1 MLSSVQDEVFEAL
14 LKTAV
19 IENSLNEIENYPWEE
34 IKNIRIPRDCDER
47 IKKNLTKYSRRHQ
60 MKTAFIYIKKIAAC
74 IAIIMGVM
82 FGILLQNNDVRAAC
96 YDVIVSIYDRFI
108 EFRFSVS
115 TDNNDVILGIPEY
128 LPAGYEETADDSRS
142 GYIYKRYSDGQNQI
156 VIRANNQQPFLL
168 QIDNE
173 NYEITDIDVNGYDG
187 KLFISTDGEANRLF
201 FSSGSGSVE
210 IVGYLTGDQLIKIG
224 ANLK

>member
-1 MLSSVQDEVFEAL
+1 M
-14 LKTAV
+14 
-19 IENSLNEIENYPWEE
+19 EE
-34 IKNIRIPRDCDER
+34 INKLDD
-47 IKKNLTKYSRRHQ
+47 KY
-60 MKTAFIYIKKIAAC
+60 KTVLELEYINDFNDDQIAAC

-96 YDVIVSIYDRFI
+96 YDVIVSIYDCFI

-156 VIRANNQQPFLL
+156 MIRANNQRPFLL

-210 IVGYLTGDQLIKIG
+210 IVEYLTGDQLIKIG